1 MCGIA
6 GIIYKNLSEQDIK
19 LNISKMISR
28 IIHRGPDSNGHWIDK
43 NNRIILC
50 STRLAIQDLSKNGE
64 QPMSSKSER
73 YKIVFNG
80 EIYNFKDLKN
90 EYLQNIDFI
99 GNSDTEVFL
108 ELIEKFGIHKTL
120 SLLDGMFAFAL
131 WDKLNQKLYL
141 CRDRFGE
148 KPLYYGKV
156 SGNFVFAS
164 ELNSISSL
172 NFFNKSISKKSIDLF
187 LKYSFV
193 PAPYSIFEDIYKLEP
208 AKLLTFDIKNSEIQ
222 KSEYWSAI
230 KSHDVNATKKLT
242 EKESIQELDNV
253 LNNTISNQI
262 ISDAPIGSF
271 LSSGVDSGL
280 ISAIMSNQ
288 SKRKINT
295 FTVGFDEDYDETLDA
310 RKISKIIGSE
320 HHEINI
326 KKSSLLDTAKSISKY
341 YDEPF
346 SDSSQIPTYFISK
359 FASKKVKV
367 ILSGDGADELF
378 GGYNRYLLS
387 KKYYKYLKLIPQ
399 NIKKYLQNFIFTNKY
414 IISKITD

>member
-1 MCGIA
+1 
-6 GIIYKNLSEQDIK
+6 
-19 LNISKMISR
+19 
-28 IIHRGPDSNGHWIDK
+28 
-43 NNRIILC
+43 
-50 STRLAIQDLSKNGE
+50 
-64 QPMSSKSER
+64 
-73 YKIVFNG
+73 
-80 EIYNFKDLKN
+80 
-90 EYLQNIDFI
+90 
-99 GNSDTEVFL
+99 
-108 ELIEKFGIHKTL
+108 
-120 SLLDGMFAFAL
+120 
-131 WDKLNQKLYL
+131 
-141 CRDRFGE
+141 E

-230 KSHDVNATKKLT
+230 KNHNINATKKLT

-262 ISDAPIGSF
+262 ISDAPIGAF

-280 ISAIMSNQ
+280 ISAIMSSQ
-288 SKRKINT
+288 SKSKINT

-320 HHEINI
+320 HHE
-326 KKSSLLDTAKSISKY
+326 
-341 YDEPF
+341 
-346 SDSSQIPTYFISK
+346 
-359 FASKKVKV
+359 
-367 ILSGDGADELF
+367 
-378 GGYNRYLLS
+378 
-387 KKYYKYLKLIPQ
+387 
-399 NIKKYLQNFIFTNKY
+399 
-414 IISKITD
+414 